1 MPSKLT
7 RNCAARSARGS
18 NKGRFTGE
26 GAFFVVVLTV
36 VVEFQPPPPP
46 VAAAAVAVLLEG
58 EGPGPEEGAVDG
70 RGPKEA
76 RTFSRRTT

>member
-1 MPSKLT
+1 M
-7 RNCAARSARGS
+7 
-18 NKGRFTGE
+18 
-26 GAFFVVVLTV
+26 VLTV